1 MVTQVGGTRAAQV
14 GQRYGASGAGYG
26 DVAAVANSAGCRDGT
41 TTQQGQGRIAGNGCG
56 TGIGVDTAEAVGT
69 GPIDR

>member
-1 MVTQVGGTRAAQV
+1 MVTQVGGTRSTQV
-14 GQRYGASGAGYG
+14 GQRYGASGASDGE
-26 DVAAVANSAGCRDGT
+26 VAAVADPAGGSDRT
-41 TTQQGQGRIAGNGCG
+41 TTQQGEGGTAGNGCG